1 MHNSTPCFV
10 LCQCI
15 NLFNIFPLTS
25 VSVFNRSA
33 IRKISISLAPYIKP
47 ANPTKA
53 LETRKNAALN
63 EKPPPNFGGG
73 LLVSVVE
80 RLNGINFMLDGII
93 FLNRL
98 YRVDFILTLFC
109 YCIKIS
115 TNVK

>member
-1 MHNSTPCFV
+1 MHNSTPCFA

-53 LETRKNAALN
+53 LDIQGETRHLTKNR
-63 EKPPPNFGGG
+63 PQIGGG
-73 LLVSVVE
+73 LLVSMGE

-98 YRVDFILTLFC
+98 YRVDFILTFVLLLH
-109 YCIKIS
+109 
-115 TNVK
+115 